1 MKKKRVLMLVFL
13 GLFILTGCQSTKST
27 NSIVKQDSSEQAAGA
42 TVRIELKDS
51 GEMISS
57 KEVQYS
63 SDETLL
69 QVLKENFKVEEKDG
83 FIQSIEGH
91 DQDESTNKYW
101 TFTINEKM
109 GEKGA
114 NEIKLKNKDQVEFDL
129 STY

>member
-57 KEVQYS
+57 KEVQY
-63 SDETLL
+63 
-69 QVLKENFKVEEKDG
+69 
-83 FIQSIEGH
+83 
-91 DQDESTNKYW
+91 
-101 TFTINEKM
+101 
-109 GEKGA
+109 
-114 NEIKLKNKDQVEFDL
+114 L
-129 STY
+129 SLIHI